1 MGKDFAA
8 SAAMARA
15 FPLHHCSHGGGGGGE
30 GGEGQGATVPAA
42 QCIRECIGECRWW
55 VRQMG

>member
-15 FPLHHCSHGGGGGGE
+15 FPLHHCSHGGGGGGGGE

-42 QCIRECIGECRWW
+42 QCIRECIG
-55 VRQMG
+55 G